1 MNMLT
6 DLRNE
11 SREVAVLRDVVRS
24 RQTELGKVVFKAEK
38 KKKMY
43 TVSYN
48 GRNEKELINEQ
59 VDKEY

>member
-1 MNMLT
+1 M
-6 DLRNE
+6 
-11 SREVAVLRDVVRS
+11 RS
-24 RQTELGKVVFKAEK
+24 RQTELGKVVFEAERERE